1 MPMPEAAALL
11 GQALVASRPPPL
23 LPMEA
28 RDLVFEAGGKRLIDG
43 IDLVLSAGAI
53 TVIMGPNGAGKSLLL
68 RLLHGMIEPTAGTVR
83 WGGEPPDD
91 AVRRRQAMVF
101 QRPVLLRRSVAAN
114 LEFVLSQRGPAGK
127 ERCRELLRQVELEA
141 LASRPARLLSGGEQ
155 QRLALVRALATEPEV
170 LFLDEPTIG
179 LDPAA
184 RRTVWDRLRQL
195 RSDKGMTILIST
207 HDMEEAETLCD
218 ELAILHQGRLATAG
232 RPDALKAEVGPDATL
247 ADVFVHFS
255 GAAIDSSGHASEVRA
270 SRAAVLRR
278 G

>member
-1 MPMPEAAALL
+1 MPEAIALMGDAA
-11 GQALVASRPPPL
+11 GAAASLPL
-23 LPMEA
+23 LPVVA
-28 RDLVFEAGGKRLIDG
+28 RGLVFEAGGKRLIDG

-114 LEFVLSQRGPAGK
+114 VEFVLNQRGPAGK

-155 QRLALVRALATEPEV
+155 QRLVLVRALATEPEV
-170 LFLDEPTIG
+170 LFLDEPTAS
-179 LDPAA
+179 LDPHSTAMIERIVRAMHERGTKIVFVTHDLGQA
-184 RRTVWDRLRQL
+184 RR
-195 RSDKGMTILIST
+195 
-207 HDMEEAETLCD
+207 
-218 ELAILHQGRLATAG
+218 LAQEVVFLHAGRVVEHAPAPEFFIRPVSPQAKDYLAGRL
-232 RPDALKAEVGPDATL
+232 
-247 ADVFVHFS
+247 VF
-255 GAAIDSSGHASEVRA
+255 
-270 SRAAVLRR
+270 
-278 G
+278 

>member
-1 MPMPEAAALL
+1 MGDAAGAAASL
-11 GQALVASRPPPL
+11 PL
-23 LPMEA
+23 LPVVA
-28 RDLVFEAGGKRLIDG
+28 RGLVFEAGGKRLIDG

-114 LEFVLSQRGPAGK
+114 VEFVLNQRGPAGK

-155 QRLALVRALATEPEV
+155 QRLVLVRALATEPEV
-170 LFLDEPTIG
+170 LFLDEPTAS
-179 LDPAA
+179 LDPHSTAMIERIVRAMHERGTKIVFVTHDLGQA
-184 RRTVWDRLRQL
+184 RR
-195 RSDKGMTILIST
+195 
-207 HDMEEAETLCD
+207 
-218 ELAILHQGRLATAG
+218 LAQEVVFLHAGRVVEHAPAPEFFTRPASPQAQDYLAGRL
-232 RPDALKAEVGPDATL
+232 
-247 ADVFVHFS
+247 VF
-255 GAAIDSSGHASEVRA
+255 
-270 SRAAVLRR
+270 
-278 G
+278 